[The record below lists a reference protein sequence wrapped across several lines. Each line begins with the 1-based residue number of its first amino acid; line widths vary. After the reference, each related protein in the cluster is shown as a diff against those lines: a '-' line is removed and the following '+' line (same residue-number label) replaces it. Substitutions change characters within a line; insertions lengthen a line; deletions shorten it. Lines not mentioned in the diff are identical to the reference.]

1 LLMLPTFANSQ
12 IDKVSNRLKAKI
24 QTEVSSEPH
33 LVWIYFTDKGNDLQK
48 FYSNPE
54 SVVSEKSLKRRYK
67 VLAKNK
73 AIDFLDL
80 PVNEDY
86 VDQLFSAGFI
96 LKHRSKWFN
105 AVSGFANTNQINEIS
120 VYPFV
125 KKIDIV
131 EKFST
136 RKDDVEFIELKL
148 EPELNKSSEPNRI
161 HSLNYGTSFTQMD
174 QINVPAVHDLGYT
187 GQGITICLMDAGFSN
202 LSHEAFSSMNIIAMW
217 DFVEN
222 DPDVSGHSHG
232 TGTLSTIGG
241 FKEGQLIGPAF
252 SSDYIL
258 ARTENDPASETPLE
272 EDNWIAALEWADSI
286 GVDVTSTSLGYLT
299 FDSPYTSYTWEDM
312 DGNTARITI
321 ASDLAAGKGIVVVN
335 SAGNSGL
342 NTSHNTL
349 NAPAD
354 GDSVFTIGAVTS
366 SGTRSS
372 FSSVGPTVDGRTKP
386 DLMAMGSSVYMASVD
401 NTADYIYDN
410 GTSFSCPL
418 VAGVCALLLN
428 VNPSL
433 TPMQILETL
442 RLTASQSNSPDNLYG
457 WGIVNALDA
466 INILITRVD
475 EKNNP
480 ENFYL
485 LSNYP
490 NPFNPNT
497 RVVFS
502 VPKAEKIRITLHDML
517 GREIKTLFNEFSEAG
532 IQELTLNGSDLA
544 SGVYLIRMA
553 TESIQKSHK
562 ISLIK

>member
-1 LLMLPTFANSQ
+1 MLPTFANSQ

-24 QTEVSSEPH
+24 QAEVSSEPH

-67 VLAKNK
+67 VLSKNK

-86 VDQLFSAGFI
+86 IDQLLSAGFI
-96 LKHRSKWFN
+96 FKHRSKWFN
-105 AVSGFANTNQINEIS
+105 AVSGFAYKNQINEIS
-120 VYPFV
+120 VLPFV

-136 RKDDVEFIELKL
+136 RKDDVELIELELK
-148 EPELNKSSEPNRI
+148 PELIKSSEPEGIN
-161 HSLNYGTSFTQMD
+161 SFNYGPSLTQMD
-174 QINVPAVHDLGYT
+174 QIKVPAVHNLGYT

-217 DFVEN
+217 DFVDN
-222 DPDVSGHSHG
+222 DPDVSGHYHG

-286 GVDVTSTSLGYLT
+286 GVDVTSTSLVYLT

-354 GDSVFTIGAVTS
+354 GDSVITIGAVTS
-366 SGTRSS
+366 SGIRSS
-372 FSSVGPTVDGRTKP
+372 FSSVGPTVDGRIKP
-386 DLMAMGSSVYMASVD
+386 DLMAMGSSVYMASAYS
-401 NTADYIYDN
+401 TADYSYAN

-418 VAGVCALLLN
+418 VAGVCAVLLSADSN
-428 VNPSL
+428 L
-433 TPMQILETL
+433 TPMEIRAIFRT
-442 RLTASQSNSPDNLYG
+442 TSSNSLDPNREYG
-457 WGIVNALDA
+457 WGIVNALEA
-466 INILITRVD
+466 FNNLPSLK
-475 EKNNP
+475 EKKLL
-480 ENFYL
+480 EDYYV

-497 RVVFS
+497 TVVFS
-502 VPKAEKIRITLHDML
+502 VPKSGDVKITLHDIL
-517 GREIKTLFNEFSEAG
+517 GREIKILFNGFVNEG
-532 IQELTLNGSDLA
+532 IKELELNGSELA
-544 SGVYLIRMA
+544 SGVYLIRM
-553 TESIQKSHK
+553 TSEFNQKSHK

>member
-1 LLMLPTFANSQ
+1 MLPAFASSQ
-12 IDKVSNRLKAKI
+12 TDKVSNRLKAKI

-33 LVWIYFTDKGNDLQK
+33 LVWIYFTDKGNDLEK

-54 SVVSEKSLKRRYK
+54 SVVSKKSLKRRYK
-67 VLAKNK
+67 VLSKNK

-86 VDQLFSAGFI
+86 IDQLFSAGFI

-105 AVSGFANTNQINEIS
+105 AVSGFANTNQINKIS
-120 VYPFV
+120 FLPFV

-136 RKDDVEFIELKL
+136 RKDDIELIELKH
-148 EPELNKSSEPNRI
+148 EPELNKSSEPEGIN
-161 HSLNYGTSFTQMD
+161 SFNYGPSFTQMN
-174 QINVPAVHDLGYT
+174 QINVPAVHDMGYT

-217 DFVEN
+217 DFVDS

-286 GVDVTSTSLGYLT
+286 GVDVTSTSLSYLT
-299 FDSPYTSYTWEDM
+299 FDSPYISYTWEDM
-312 DGNTARITI
+312 DGNTAKITI

-335 SAGNSGL
+335 SAGNAGL

-349 NAPAD
+349 GAPAD

-366 SGTRSS
+366 SGTRST

-386 DLMAMGSSVYMASVD
+386 DLMAMGSSVYMASAYS
-401 NTADYIYDN
+401 TTDYSYAN

-418 VAGVCALLLN
+418 VAGVCALILEIKPDL
-428 VNPSL
+428 V
-433 TPMQILETL
+433 PMEVLQILRTN
-442 RLTASQSNSPDNLYG
+442 ASQSLNPDNLYG
-457 WGIVNALDA
+457 WGIVNALEA
-466 INILITRVD
+466 F
-475 EKNNP
+475 NNLP
-480 ENFYL
+480 SSIKEENLLEDYYV

-497 RVVFS
+497 KIVFS
-502 VPKAEKIRITLHDML
+502 VPKDEKIRITLHDML

-544 SGVYLIRMA
+544 SGVYLIRMV